1 MSIRHRHPLHEGTEA
16 AAIARLRRSLIRL
29 QDETRLLRRD
39 LLRRKYNP
47 TQPRIPAGSSGGGQW
62 TSGAGGGGSPRPMPG
77 FGPEGGL
84 AEGGPGDGFVVDE
97 TGEESWAFYEES
109 RDEAGDVAER
119 AIVNR
124 DGSTI
129 HSEYAASRQT
139 GFDERH
145 TVTTPEGD
153 KVTFETTERTQTIRF
168 GGPDGDIVGRTVW
181 TPGRPEP
188 DATIQQ
194 VLAPPLVAPGVIVL
208 GGAIL
213 FNWQSSQN
221 GSDGQQAVM
230 ALKAN
235 EFAPGSTFPE
245 MSWVGRITDDE
256 VRAACPRMPEV
267 ESRLADAIA
276 RSGGIG
282 NYSTA
287 STYGTAIHRDLAK
300 QVNDLRDGNFVAER
314 STLKE
319 HLEGDVTLGRY
330 GQRGTIRTAV
340 VENVDGRTVC
350 GYDIKTGKAD
360 LTLSRARE
368 LAGNM
373 MRLYPRAT
381 RYLIMQIKPRR

>member
-1 MSIRHRHPLHEGTEA
+1 MSIHHRRPLHEGTEA

-47 TQPRIPAGSSGGGQW
+47 SQPRVPAGSSGGGQW
-62 TSGAGGGGSPRPMPG
+62 TSGAGGGSSPRPMPG

-97 TGEESWAFYEES
+97 TGAESWAFYEES
-109 RDEAGDVAER
+109 RDEAGAVAER
-119 AIVNR
+119 AVVNR

-129 HSEYAASRQT
+129 HSEYAASRQA

-287 STYGTAIHRDLAK
+287 S
-300 QVNDLRDGNFVAER
+300 R
-314 STLKE
+314 SCPLWWCSSR
-319 HLEGDVTLGRY
+319 GPPRCRLGRA
-330 GQRGTIRTAV
+330 GQAATA
-340 VENVDGRTVC
+340 GR
-350 GYDIKTGKAD
+350 
-360 LTLSRARE
+360 LTMGSSLIGAMLSSV
-368 LAGNM
+368 M
-373 MRLYPRAT
+373 
-381 RYLIMQIKPRR
+381 

>member
-1 MSIRHRHPLHEGTEA
+1 MSTPHHPSISRQIEA
-16 AAIARLRRSLIRL
+16 AAIIRLRRSLIRL

-39 LLRRKYNP
+39 LLRRKYDP
-47 TQPRIPAGSSGGGQW
+47 SQPRVPAGSSGGGQW
-62 TSGAGGGGSPRPMPG
+62 TSGAGGGGSSRPMPG

-84 AEGGPGDGFVVDE
+84 ADAGPGDGFVVDA
-97 TGEESWAFYEES
+97 TGLEPWAFYEEI
-109 RDEAGDVAER
+109 REEAGAVAER

-129 HSEYAASRQT
+129 HSEYAASRQA

-145 TVTTPEGD
+145 TVTTSEGD
-153 KVTFETTERTQTIRF
+153 KVTFETMGRTQAIRF
-168 GGPDGDIVGRTVW
+168 DGPDGETVGRTLW
-181 TPGRPEP
+181 TPDGPEP
-188 DATIQQ
+188 DATIQR
-194 VLAPPLVAPGVIVL
+194 VLAPPLVAPGVILL

-282 NYSTA
+282 NYFTA
-287 STYGTAIHRDLAK
+287 SAYGTAIHRDLAK
-300 QVNDLRDGNFVAER
+300 QVNDLRDGNFVAEC

-319 HLEGDVTLGRY
+319 YIEGDVTLSRY
-330 GQRGTIRTAV
+330 GQRGTIRTDV
-340 VENVDGRTVC
+340 VEKVDGRTVC

-373 MRLYPRAT
+373 MRLYPHAT
-381 RYLIMQIKPRR
+381 RYLIMQVKPRR